1 MNLPETSSPAPAALH
16 SSGAWKL
23 FPNGMLVFERPADVY
38 GPARLLVS
46 RIDLCVDPNCDCRD
60 AMMTAVSID
69 PEAPPSP
76 EEMKAKWSGPE
87 AMHGLIDIDSGT
99 PAPDDR
105 DGCNPLSPEWL
116 EYLKAAVDDELLTV
130 LHESWLDA
138 KDPLDAAPQPQRRTT
153 PRVGRNELCP
163 CGSGK
168 KFKRCCA

>member
-1 MNLPETSSPAPAALH
+1 
-16 SSGAWKL
+16 
-23 FPNGMLVFERPADVY
+23 
-38 GPARLLVS
+38 
-46 RIDLCVDPNCDCRD
+46 
-60 AMMTAVSID
+60 MMTAVSID

-76 EEMKAKWSGPE
+76 EEMKAKWNGPE
-87 AMHGLIDIDSGT
+87 AMHGLIDIDSGAA
-99 PAPDDR
+99 APDTR

-116 EYLKAAVDDELLTV
+116 EYLKSAVDDELLDV

-138 KDPLDAAPQPQRRTT
+138 KDPLEAAPQPQRGTA